1 MSGPTRIPKTYKLF
15 INGAFPRSESGRS
28 LLIGDHRDE
37 VVAHLCHA
45 SRKDLR
51 DAVEA
56 ARGAASKWASMTA
69 YNRGQ
74 ILYRMAE
81 MLDGR
86 RAEFADAIEVAG
98 RRHAEARPTRSR
110 TKSAR
115 PAGIS
120 ASTEVGAAVD
130 RLVSFA
136 GWCDKHAE
144 ILGRRAAVSG
154 AYHVFSLPEP
164 SGVTAIVAP
173 DAPPLLGLV
182 ALLGAVLAAGNPA
195 VCLASELNP
204 IPAAILGEVVATSD
218 VPAGVVNILT
228 GRRDELLVHV
238 SSHREIRAVSA
249 ADLDDAEIVQLRSG
263 AAENLKRVHVAP
275 RGSLEA
281 WLNDETESALGRLEP
296 FVEIKTIWH
305 PSAV

>member
-1 MSGPTRIPKTYKLF
+1 MTGPMRIPKTYKLF

-28 LLIGDHRDE
+28 LVVTDGNRE
-37 VVAHLCHA
+37 VAAHLCNG

-51 DAVEA
+51 DAVDA
-56 ARGAASKWASMTA
+56 ARGAAAKWASMTG

-86 RAEFADAIEVAG
+86 RAEFAEALEIAG
-98 RRHAEARPTRSR
+98 RHGA
-110 TKSAR
+110 
-115 PAGIS
+115 
-120 ASTEVGAAVD
+120 VGATRGRATAPRVKAINASKEVDASVD
-130 RLVSFA
+130 RLISFA

-144 ILGRRAAVSG
+144 VLGRRAAVSG

-164 SGVTAIVAP
+164 SGVTAIIAP
-173 DAPPLLGLV
+173 DAPALLGLV
-182 ALLGAVLAAGNPA
+182 ALLSAVLAAGNPA

-204 IPAAILGEVVATSD
+204 IPAALLGEVVATSD

-228 GRRDELLVHV
+228 GRRDELLAHV
-238 SSHREIRAVSA
+238 ASHREIRAISA
-249 ADLDDAEIVQLRSG
+249 ADLAPEHAAQLRSG

-275 RGSLEA
+275 RGSLAA
-281 WLNDETESALGRLEP
+281 WLDDEAESALGRLEP